1 MRIMI
6 IFISILIAIALRW
19 MVQDPTYDKLMFT

>member
-19 MVQDPTYDKLMFT
+19 MVQDPTYDKLVFT